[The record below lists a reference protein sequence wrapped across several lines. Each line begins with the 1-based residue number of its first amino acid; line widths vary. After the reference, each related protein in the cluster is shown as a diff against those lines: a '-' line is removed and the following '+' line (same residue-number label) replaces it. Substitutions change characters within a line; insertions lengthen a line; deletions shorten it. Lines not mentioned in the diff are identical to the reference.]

1 MLITNVLRLAS
12 LSLCLFF
19 SANLAAETLFTATY
33 KGKHSGISIKLTRE
47 LEQLSETEFRL
58 HSKAKSFIGSITEL
72 SQFKLENGTIIP
84 SQYDYSRKLFGR
96 KSVQTLSFDW
106 EHKHADYKR
115 SDKPE
120 RNATY
125 ALTPNALDPSLYQLK
140 LQQELFRGQDTFNF
154 DFAKD
159 GRMKNIAF
167 SVTSKSTQYR
177 LDKRELEATQVERI
191 NYGKEKKTEIL
202 LLPALQ
208 YQIAEIVHTETDG
221 SQYKLSLVD
230 FKSDRDALSRFYN
243 AISITENT
251 DSSELAKQ
259 SSNILMVPERTGLG
273 IMADESINSQ

>member
-19 SANLAAETLFTATY
+19 SASLAAETLFTATY

-84 SQYDYSRKLFGR
+84 SQYDYSRKVFGR

-106 EHKHADYKR
+106 ENKHADYKR

-140 LQQELFRGQDTFNF
+140 LQQELFRGSHSSILRAT
-154 DFAKD
+154 ATPYP
-159 GRMKNIAF
+159 AF
-167 SVTSKSTQYR
+167 ITQYR
-177 LDKRELEATQVERI
+177 SRKIPTAA
-191 NYGKEKKTEIL
+191 NS
-202 LLPALQ
+202 PSSLQ
-208 YQIAEIVHTETDG
+208 I
-221 SQYKLSLVD
+221 
-230 FKSDRDALSRFYN
+230 F
-243 AISITENT
+243 
-251 DSSELAKQ
+251 
-259 SSNILMVPERTGLG
+259 
-273 IMADESINSQ
+273 